1 MNYTYMVR
9 CKDGTLYTGWTNN
22 IERRMEAHNSGT
34 GAKYTKSR
42 RPVKLVYC
50 EEFPT
55 KEEAMKREY
64 AIKHMEKKEKEKM
77 VLGMDMKKKEKEKM
91 VPGME
96 RREDERLVRV
106 RPDKRQ
112 VEFQKVEFYAF
123 IHFTINTYTGK
134 EWGDGTESPEIF
146 TPDHLDAV
154 QWVTAIKDAG
164 MRGLILTC
172 KHHDGFCLWPSRYTR
187 HSVAAS
193 PYKGGKGDIVREVAD
208 ACQAAGIKFGV
219 YLSPWDRNS
228 ELYGRG
234 EEYDDYFVNQ
244 LTELLTNYGPVFDV
258 WFDGACGEG
267 AGGMRQCYNW
277 ERYYEVIRKLQPDAC
292 INVCGPDIR
301 WCGNEAGDTRDAE
314 WSVVPARLR
323 DTEMIADKSQQT
335 DDTDFSFRRRTI
347 SSSDAD
353 LGSREFLK
361 DEPDLIWY
369 PVEVNTSIRPGW
381 FYHQE
386 EDDKVRSLEELSQ
399 IYFHSVGGNGTF
411 LLNIPPNKEGLLAK
425 EDVERLKEL
434 GEFLRKA
441 FKRNLVEEAVLAVD
455 SYKEGFEIENVREPG
470 YGKYFSTREGITS
483 CTIDIEFEEE
493 TEIHYLILQENIEMS
508 QRIEG
513 FSVWAETDG
522 NLREVYRGK
531 VVGYKHI
538 AQLKGIRTKFLQ
550 IKIHDA
556 RVCPTV
562 AFLGVF

>member
-64 AIKHMEKKEKEKM
+64 AIKHM
-77 VLGMDMKKKEKEKM
+77 KKKEKEKM
-91 VPGME
+91 VSGME

-146 TPDHLDAV
+146 MPDHLDAA

-277 ERYYEVIRKLQPDAC
+277 ERYYKVIRKLQPDAC

-493 TEIHYLILQENIEMS
+493 TVIHYLILQENIEMS

>member
-64 AIKHMEKKEKEKM
+64 AIKHM
-77 VLGMDMKKKEKEKM
+77 KKKEKEKM
-91 VPGME
+91 VSGME

-146 TPDHLDAV
+146 MPDHLDAV

-277 ERYYEVIRKLQPDAC
+277 ERYYKVIRKLQPDAC

-483 CTIDIEFEEE
+483 CTIGIEFEEE

>member
-1 MNYTYMVR
+1 MNYTYIVR

-64 AIKHMEKKEKEKM
+64 AIKHM
-77 VLGMDMKKKEKEKM
+77 KKKEKEKM
-91 VPGME
+91 VFEME
-96 RREDERLVRV
+96 RREDERLIRV

-146 TPDHLDAV
+146 MPDHLDAA

-234 EEYDDYFVNQ
+234 KEYDYYFVNQ
-244 LTELLTNYGPVFDV
+244 LTELLTNYGTVFDV

-277 ERYYEVIRKLQPDAC
+277 ERYYKVIRKLQPDAC

-493 TEIHYLILQENIEMS
+493 TVIHYLILQENIEMS

-513 FSVWAETDG
+513 FSVWTETDG

>member
-64 AIKHMEKKEKEKM
+64 AIKHM
-77 VLGMDMKKKEKEKM
+77 KKKEKEKM
-91 VPGME
+91 VSGME

-146 TPDHLDAV
+146 MPDHLDAV

-277 ERYYEVIRKLQPDAC
+277 ERYYKVIRKLQPDAC

-483 CTIDIEFEEE
+483 CTIGIEFEEE

-513 FSVWAETDG
+513 FSVWTETDG

>member
-64 AIKHMEKKEKEKM
+64 AIKHM
-77 VLGMDMKKKEKEKM
+77 KKKEKEKM

-146 TPDHLDAV
+146 MPDHLDAA

-483 CTIDIEFEEE
+483 CTIGIEFEEE

-538 AQLKGIRTKFLQ
+538 AQLKGIRTRFLQ

>member
-64 AIKHMEKKEKEKM
+64 AIKHM
-77 VLGMDMKKKEKEKM
+77 KKKEKEKM
-91 VPGME
+91 VFEME
-96 RREDERLVRV
+96 RREDERLIRV

-146 TPDHLDAV
+146 MPDHLDAA

-277 ERYYEVIRKLQPDAC
+277 ERYYKVIRKLQPDAC

-513 FSVWAETDG
+513 FSVWAETDV

>member
-64 AIKHMEKKEKEKM
+64 AIKHM
-77 VLGMDMKKKEKEKM
+77 KKKEKEKM
-91 VPGME
+91 VSGME

-146 TPDHLDAV
+146 MPDHLDAA

-234 EEYDDYFVNQ
+234 KEYDDYFVNQ

-493 TEIHYLILQENIEMS
+493 TVIHYLILQENIEMS